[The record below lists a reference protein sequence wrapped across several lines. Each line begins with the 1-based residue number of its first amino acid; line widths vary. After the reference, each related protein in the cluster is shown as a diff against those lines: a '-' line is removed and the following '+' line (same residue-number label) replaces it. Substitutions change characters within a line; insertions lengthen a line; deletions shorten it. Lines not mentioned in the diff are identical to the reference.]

1 MVYTFSMEDTPDVD
15 ENASGGKYGYR
26 IGHSDGEYAIPDRV
40 LNSTDDRKV
49 RVITIGAGMSG
60 ILMAHLIQRAPGL
73 RTDIRDVHAHA
84 YTYSF
89 ALNADWPQYL
99 SGSDDIF
106 RYLSRVVDCFEL
118 RKFMRFN
125 SVVQSCV
132 WDDDDGIW
140 NVEIKDALSGETYPD
155 DVEGLE
161 NYKGKLFHTARWP
174 DDYGPEQW
182 KNDSVAVLGSGASA
196 IQVVPAMQPYA
207 KNIPCLCIKAMS
219 TASTEQKM
227 ARKRFEERMREFI
240 TNDKLYNLLLPNFAV
255 GCRRLTPGDPFMRA
269 VQEPNVVLHKG
280 AVTKVSASTV
290 ISSNGDKV
298 EVDAII
304 CATGFDVSYVPHY
317 KMQGRNGVSLQDKW
331 AKIPEGYM
339 GLAVP
344 DMPNYFIFQ
353 GPTLPVSNGS
363 VLGPLQAVGAYI
375 VQMIQKMQREH
386 IHSFDPRQD
395 VTNAFNHHAQ
405 TWIKG
410 TAWADPNCRSWYR
423 NPETGRVN
431 AVWPGSSLHYAAM
444 IETPR
449 YEDCYI
455 KHSNLHNMFAFMGQ
469 GFSKNQV
476 LQNGDLSPYI
486 TKEGIEKKFYS
497 FAPFPDEEKRV
508 TQRKYKV
515 NDGPKANPVQAPNVI
530 GVAKAN
536 GVGH

>member
-1 MVYTFSMEDTPDVD
+1 MLADYDADEEAERRKLKDDTDSLVD
-15 ENASGGKYGYR
+15 LAKSIEGG
-26 IGHSDGEYAIPDRV
+26 
-40 LNSTDDRKV
+40 LN
-49 RVITIGAGMSG
+49 G
-60 ILMAHLIQRAPGL
+60 ILG
-73 RTDIRDVHAHA
+73 
-84 YTYSF
+84 
-89 ALNADWPQYL
+89 
-99 SGSDDIF
+99 
-106 RYLSRVVDCFEL
+106 
-118 RKFMRFN
+118 
-125 SVVQSCV
+125 
-132 WDDDDGIW
+132 
-140 NVEIKDALSGETYPD
+140 
-155 DVEGLE
+155 
-161 NYKGKLFHTARWP
+161 
-174 DDYGPEQW
+174 
-182 KNDSVAVLGSGASA
+182 
-196 IQVVPAMQPYA
+196 
-207 KNIPCLCIKAMS
+207 IKAMS
-219 TASTEQKM
+219 TASAEQKM
-227 ARKRFEERMREFI
+227 VRKRFEERMREFI

-269 VQEPNVVLHKG
+269 VQEPNVILHKG
-280 AVTKVSASTV
+280 AVTKVSGSTV
-290 ISSNGDKV
+290 ISSNGDEV
-298 EVDAII
+298 EVDTII

-344 DMPNYFIFQ
+344 GMPNYFLFQ
-353 GPTLPVSNGS
+353 GPTFPVSNGS
-363 VLGPLQAVGAYI
+363 VLGPLQAVGDYI

-449 YEDCYI
+449 YEDYNI
-455 KHSNLHNMFAFMGQ
+455 KHSNLHNMFAFMGL

-497 FAPFPDEEKRV
+497 FAPFPDEEARV

-515 NDGPKANPVQAPNVI
+515 NDGPKANPVQAPNVN